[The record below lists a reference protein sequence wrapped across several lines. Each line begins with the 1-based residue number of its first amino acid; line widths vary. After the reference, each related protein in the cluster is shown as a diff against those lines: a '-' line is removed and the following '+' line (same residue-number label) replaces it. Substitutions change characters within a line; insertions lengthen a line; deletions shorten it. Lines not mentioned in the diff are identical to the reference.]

1 LTADDGHQALLVCGR
16 SPKDGTWEVFTPL
29 QPLEP
34 ITPSQA
40 GAMRLGQSVDV
51 EGVQGTID
59 ELFLARSEK
68 IEQLTNS
75 TPLPGSLCYNFS
87 AKGPYRRLLVRW
99 DATGI
104 NFFQGVDVP
113 KADVIKGFSS
123 H

>member
-1 LTADDGHQALLVCGR
+1 
-16 SPKDGTWEVFTPL
+16 
-29 QPLEP
+29 
-34 ITPSQA
+34 
-40 GAMRLGQSVDV
+40 LGQSVDV